1 MTARPLKRAQPP
13 RQRQR
18 RGERDTRGEILD
30 ASLHLFSQHGFAR
43 TTVRAIAR
51 DVGITNAAIYYH
63 FASKQELLE
72 ALLEEKGIVPA
83 LQELQQA
90 TTEFPPRVGLL
101 AIARNA
107 MSLMQSNREF
117 LRLVLMEALGNEPTA
132 VTVYRRNIELWEK
145 GVSRFLK
152 AYAQRGLLRQVDT
165 EMTARQIV
173 IMVLTVFLGDLV
185 GRFGSHQSEGGK
197 LNPVLDSYIVAA
209 LDNILQGILVSP
221 ASTSPDD

>member
-1 MTARPLKRAQPP
+1 
-13 RQRQR
+13 
-18 RGERDTRGEILD
+18 
-30 ASLHLFSQHGFAR
+30 
-43 TTVRAIAR
+43 VRAIAR

>member
-51 DVGITNAAIYYH
+51 DVGITNAAIYHH